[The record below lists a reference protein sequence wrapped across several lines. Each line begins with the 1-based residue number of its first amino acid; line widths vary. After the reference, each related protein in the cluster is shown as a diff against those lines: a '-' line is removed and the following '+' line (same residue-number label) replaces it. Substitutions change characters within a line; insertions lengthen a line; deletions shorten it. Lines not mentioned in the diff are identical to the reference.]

1 MVGSH
6 QFALF
11 KCSDI
16 CAEKAKKGGG
26 KCRVWVRSCVLLY
39 IPQRG
44 LEKGIEEICK
54 TGSMLGN
61 PVFTNVCT
69 LLKHHRLLM

>member
-26 KCRVWVRSCVLLY
+26 KVQGLGEVLRATVYSTERVR
-39 IPQRG
+39 
-44 LEKGIEEICK
+44 KG
-54 TGSMLGN
+54 N
-61 PVFTNVCT
+61 
-69 LLKHHRLLM
+69 